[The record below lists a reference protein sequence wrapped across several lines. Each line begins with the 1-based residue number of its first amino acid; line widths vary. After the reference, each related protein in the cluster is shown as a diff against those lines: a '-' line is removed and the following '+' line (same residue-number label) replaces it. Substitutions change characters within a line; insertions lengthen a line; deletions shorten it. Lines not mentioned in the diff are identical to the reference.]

1 MDTSDLL
8 RLSMNGGTKI
18 YDQVNVEKL
27 MIYRM
32 EETYMVYKLIL

>member
-18 YDQVNVEKL
+18 YDQVNVENDDL
-27 MIYRM
+27 SDGRNQYGI
-32 EETYMVYKLIL
+32 